1 MNQQGT
7 AGTSALSQ
15 AVDVL
20 RIDGSRSR
28 MDVDRLACE
37 AALEVRLGDAPFS
50 VIMRTPGDDA
60 ALALGFLFTE
70 GVIASPEDV
79 LRVTPHPEAD
89 IVIVDLAPALA
100 ARLPAL
106 LAGRRQVTTTS
117 SCGMCGRSS
126 RESLDVERDVLVA
139 DWKLPAT
146 LLTALPARLRAAQA
160 GFDQT
165 GGLHAAGLFDLDGQ
179 LEDVAEDV
187 GRHNAVDKLI
197 GRRLREGRL
206 PVTDR
211 VLFVS
216 GRSSFEIVQKAWLA
230 GVKMIGAVSAPSSLA
245 VSLAD
250 RAGITLL
257 GFVRDGRANVYSH
270 PSRVIATAADVPVGT
285 AGRQS

>member
-1 MNQQGT
+1 MSHQRSGG
-7 AGTSALSQ
+7 AAAVSQ

-20 RIDGSRSR
+20 RIDGSHANVA
-28 MDVDRLACE
+28 VDRLACE

-70 GVIASPEDV
+70 GVIASADDV
-79 LRVTPHPEAD
+79 LRVTAHPED
-89 IVIVDLAPALA
+89 DTVVVDLAPALA
-100 ARLPAL
+100 AHLPAL

-139 DWKLPAT
+139 DWTLPSAM
-146 LLTALPARLRAAQA
+146 LTALPAKLRAAQA
-160 GFDQT
+160 GFDET
-165 GGLHAAGLFDLDGQ
+165 GGLHAAGLFDLEGR

-197 GRRLREGRL
+197 GRRLRDRRL
-206 PVTDR
+206 PVGDR

-270 PSRVIATAADVPVGT
+270 RSRIVAPGADLS
-285 AGRQS
+285 AGDARRSS